1 MRFDESLY
9 KNEQELR
16 TVLID
21 KLKQINYIYVIENYG
36 LKKQID
42 NSSNKLFMNN
52 IGKLRSFKEITDNDS
67 NMLFDL
73 YQSDKDLDIDTSSI
87 LHQKLIDT
95 YGDNYQFVDFKLKLI
110 NEYNGKAD
118 IDMITGEFNQDISNI
133 IDKETTYL
141 NIDK

>member
-1 MRFDESLY
+1 
-9 KNEQELR
+9 
-16 TVLID
+16 
-21 KLKQINYIYVIENYG
+21 
-36 LKKQID
+36 
-42 NSSNKLFMNN
+42 MNN

-73 YQSDKDLDIDTSSI
+73 YQSDKDLDEDIVGI
-87 LHQKLIDT
+87 LHQKLTDT

-118 IDMITGEFNQDISNI
+118 IDMITGEFKQDISNI

-141 NIDK
+141 NIEQIKEIINLIELQSNNNIDITNNYNITFHNKLNSLNMIHQKF